1 MLKNKQ
7 LMITLAIILIAIV
20 VGVSVVLAIFFTR
33 ERGLGIMPYEY
44 APADTFVYAQFST
57 GTNMGDVTNNIL
69 PLVSS
74 SLPVVPQEVLSLI
87 KDLPD
92 LSFLNLSG
100 FVTYRN
106 DGLLVGI
113 SLSHRTNSEKAFDN
127 IIEYLKK
134 QEITAKKSESGIVE
148 FSNKNMPGS
157 MLAMKLESDYLLI
170 GSPSSNPE
178 SSARKIIEDAL
189 LTKKDEKGIQ
199 TLKEWDEI
207 VEAMGGKISN
217 LGFYLT
223 DRKNENPVKIA

>member
-20 VGVSVVLAIFFTR
+20 VGVSVVLAIYFTR
-33 ERGLGIMPYEY
+33 ERGSGIMPYEY

-57 GTNMGDVTNNIL
+57 GVNMGDVTNNIL

-113 SLSHRTNSEKAFDN
+113 SL
-127 IIEYLKK
+127 
-134 QEITAKKSESGIVE
+134 
-148 FSNKNMPGS
+148 
-157 MLAMKLESDYLLI
+157 
-170 GSPSSNPE
+170 
-178 SSARKIIEDAL
+178 
-189 LTKKDEKGIQ
+189 
-199 TLKEWDEI
+199 
-207 VEAMGGKISN
+207 
-217 LGFYLT
+217 
-223 DRKNENPVKIA
+223 